1 MPCWELMPARGL
13 AVTRAAGTGVPVYAC
28 VPMEEQ
34 TSAFCPL
41 AESTAYNAAAMSDE
55 IQFGTDGWRAVIA
68 DGYTF
73 ANVRRVTEA
82 IAVAGRE
89 LNPPEGVD
97 SNALVVGYDRRF
109 LSREFATTVADVLR
123 TAGYRVILSNQ
134 PTPSQTISFTAWKQR
149 LLGGIMVTASHNPAK
164 YNGLKFKA
172 WYGGSG
178 MPEMYQR
185 IAAHL
190 GEKLVRE
197 GGSLG
202 EENILDDYLEGVGR
216 HLDLDKI
223 RNARLSI
230 LHDPIHGVAAMLP
243 SRLLGLDYIGAARI
257 IHPTAGTLIEQTVVD
272 SIRGDVN
279 PGFGGVN
286 PEPIPE
292 NLLAARNV
300 MLSGEYDMAIC
311 NDGDADRLG
320 ILDERG
326 EFVSPHKIIALLA
339 LYLIRVKKQE
349 GEVVKTFSTSR
360 LIEKVATALGVPLH
374 ETAIGFKYV
383 ADLMLTRKIL
393 IGGEESGGIGFGFF
407 LPERDGVLSG
417 LMVAECLAHY
427 GQPLSDIVRGMEEEF
442 GALHYNRRDL
452 QRPMAQSARLI
463 EKIRAGALDSVFGP
477 DLVNREEKDGVKLNF
492 QDGSWLLFRKSGT
505 EPIIR
510 IYCESPYPGRVESML
525 QKATE
530 QLDAS

>member
-1 MPCWELMPARGL
+1 
-13 AVTRAAGTGVPVYAC
+13 
-28 VPMEEQ
+28 
-34 TSAFCPL
+34 
-41 AESTAYNAAAMSDE
+41 MSDD

-68 DGYTF
+68 GGYTF
-73 ANVRRVTEA
+73 ANVTRVAEA

-89 LNPPEGVD
+89 LAPPDGVD
-97 SNALVVGYDRRF
+97 ANALIVGYDRRF
-109 LSREFATTVADVLR
+109 LSKEFAAAVAEVLR
-123 TAGYRVILSNQ
+123 AAGYRVLLSNQ
-134 PTPSQTISFTAWKQR
+134 PTPSQTISYTAWKRR
-149 LLGGIMVTASHNPAK
+149 LLGGVVVTASHNPAK

-178 MPEMYQR
+178 LPEMYRR
-185 IAAHL
+185 IASHL
-190 GEKLVRE
+190 GERHARE
-197 GGSLG
+197 GGSIG
-202 EENILDDYLEGVGR
+202 EENILDDYIEALRG
-216 HLDLDKI
+216 HLDI
-223 RNARLSI
+223 RRIREARLSI

-243 SRLLGLDYIGAARI
+243 SRILGIDYVGAARI
-257 IHPTAGTLIEQTVVD
+257 IHPAGPALVDATVVD

-292 NLLAARNV
+292 NLVASRNV
-300 MLSGEYDMAIC
+300 MLSGEYDLAIC

-326 EFVSPHKIIALLA
+326 DFVSPHKILALLA

-360 LIEKVATALGVPLH
+360 LIEGVARALGVVLH

-383 ADLMLTRKIL
+383 ADLMLTRNIL

-417 LMVAECLAHY
+417 LMVAECVAHY
-427 GQPLSDIVRGMEEEF
+427 GKPLSDIVRDMEEEF
-442 GALHYNRRDL
+442 GVLYYDRRDIEC
-452 QRPMAQSARLI
+452 PMAQTARLI
-463 EKIRAGALDSVFGP
+463 ERIRAGTLDSLFGA

-492 QDGSWLLFRKSGT
+492 RDGSWLLFRKSGT

-510 IYCESPYPGRVESML
+510 IYCESPDAARVQSML
-525 QKATE
+525 ETATA
-530 QLDAS
+530 QLDVS